1 MRARSRIPAL
11 PVDSSRKLHIL
22 PAIRAHRVCPHAS
35 QNAQD
40 PLLKTPRTAQDPKML
55 DHLLPRIYNDCD
67 FFDESNKENIG
78 YFVRRPTAFLRAEY
92 DGFVRRPTASL
103 RGDSGDGYL
112 YTQRTP
118 HHHRSS
124 SSSRRTPSPVGLGGI
139 AKKNRKSASSITP
152 QDTKKILKKATKT
165 QESVKKTKKHSSKK
179 VETSKKVSSQSIGI
193 RRRPLQDITHL
204 YVNERPS
211 VTSSRS
217 ARLAAATVS
226 TSVSMRFF

>member
-1 MRARSRIPAL
+1 
-11 PVDSSRKLHIL
+11 
-22 PAIRAHRVCPHAS
+22 
-35 QNAQD
+35 
-40 PLLKTPRTAQDPKML
+40 ML

-67 FFDESNKENIG
+67 AFDESNKENIG
-78 YFVRRPTAFLRAEY
+78 YFVRRPTTFLRADY
-92 DGFVRRPTASL
+92 DGFARRPTASL

-112 YTQRTP
+112 YAQRTP
-118 HHHRSS
+118 HHRRSS

-139 AKKNRKSASSITP
+139 AKKNQQSASSITP
-152 QDTKKILKKATKT
+152 QDTKKKMLKKATKT
-165 QESVKKTKKHSSKK
+165 QESAKKAKKHSSKK

-211 VTSSRS
+211 VASSRR
-217 ARLAAATVS
+217 ARVTAATAS